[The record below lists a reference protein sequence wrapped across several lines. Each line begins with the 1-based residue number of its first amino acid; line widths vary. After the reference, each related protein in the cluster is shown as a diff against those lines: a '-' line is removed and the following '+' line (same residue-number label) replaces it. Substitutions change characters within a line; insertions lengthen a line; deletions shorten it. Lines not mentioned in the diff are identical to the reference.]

1 MHATPPPQTPDL
13 ARGELLEAAVFLAQF
28 LGTTVHLEPMK
39 AAALTMGH
47 LDDLSP
53 LLSQAG
59 LVSTPLPAGQQRK
72 ASELPALLIDESGRP
87 LVVLEL
93 RDGRYECHTPGIQGS
108 RWFNADALN
117 QQMPGARWL
126 AVRPKLYFDQRSLLY
141 SLTRSGNWFWDVFNR
156 NRWMF
161 GWALLGTMALNIFA
175 ALVPFYTMAVYD
187 RVLPN
192 DALNS
197 LWVLTVGVGL
207 IMAFELAMRLARS
220 HLLETAARRMDVTLS
235 THIFQKCLSL
245 RTSSRPAS
253 GGVLANTVRDFE
265 SVRDFFTTGT
275 LTLLGDLPFL
285 FLFLFVIALVGGWLA
300 LVPLVAILAIVAVAW
315 AARPALAS
323 SVRQSMKESAQRTAH
338 LFETMNGLDTV
349 KTIGAEAWSR
359 RRWESL
365 TQAIAQ
371 NGMETRELTSRVT
384 YINATITAVAG
395 VAIVAFGAILMS
407 EHAMTMGQI
416 IACVMLGARAVA
428 PASQV
433 SALIVR
439 WQQTKLAFEAL
450 DKIMQAPSDDSQATL
465 HAPPLVGSVEFR
477 DVSFGYPKCPPLI
490 ERLSL
495 RINPGEK
502 VGIIGKLGSGK
513 STVLRL
519 ILNQYEPTSGSV
531 LVDDLVT
538 TQIEPLSLRR
548 QIGYVPQ
555 DITLFHGTVREN
567 IELGRTQADDNALV
581 AAIRASCLEDT
592 VAQLPAGVATE
603 VGERGERLS
612 GGQRQTVAIARA
624 MLTEPKMLLLDE
636 PSSMIDPATE
646 LKLIHQ
652 LRSLKDTTVILVTHR
667 MAMLNAVNR
676 LIVFDR
682 GRAVADGPR
691 DEVLR
696 SLAQRATNDAGG
708 AAAGAGGK
716 SKVVMSDQFGA
727 KGRAA

>member
-1 MHATPPPQTPDL
+1 MDHTLPLPPTPPHL
-13 ARGELLEAAVFLAQF
+13 ARSELLDAAVFLAQF

-39 AAALTMGH
+39 AAAQSMAG
-47 LDDLSP
+47 LDDLGP
-53 LLSQAG
+53 LLAQAG
-59 LVSTPLPAGQQRK
+59 LVATPLPAAAVRK
-72 ASELPALLIDESGRP
+72 ASELPALLIDADGRP

-93 RDGRYECHTPGIQGS
+93 REGRYECHTPGIEGS
-108 RWFNADALN
+108 RWFNADALH
-117 QQMPGARWL
+117 QQAQGARWL

-141 SLTRSGNWFWDVFNR
+141 SLTQPGNWFWDVFNR

-161 GWALLGTMALNIFA
+161 SWALLGTLALNIFA
-175 ALVPFYTMAVYD
+175 ALVPFYAMAVYD

-207 IMAFELAMRLARS
+207 IMLFELAMRLARS
-220 HLLETAARRMDVTLS
+220 HLLETAARRMDVALS

-245 RTSSRPAS
+245 RASSRPAS

-275 LTLLGDLPFL
+275 LTILGDLPFL
-285 FLFLFVIALVGGWLA
+285 FLFLVVIALVGGWLA

-315 AARPALAS
+315 VARPALDS
-323 SVRQSMKESAQRTAH
+323 SVRQSMKESSQRTAH

-365 TQAIAQ
+365 TQAISQ
-371 NGMETRELTSRVT
+371 NGMHTRELTSRVT
-384 YINATITAVAG
+384 YINATIAAAAG
-395 VAIVAFGAILMS
+395 IAIVACGALLAS
-407 EHAMTMGQI
+407 EHLMTVGQI
-416 IACVMLGARAVA
+416 IACSMLAARAVA
-428 PASQV
+428 PANQV
-433 SALIVR
+433 SGLIVR

-450 DKIMQAPSDDSQATL
+450 DKIMQAPSDDSKATL
-465 HAPPLVGSVEFR
+465 HAPPLVGAVEFR
-477 DVSFGYPKCPPLI
+477 DVSFAYPNSPPII
-490 ERLSL
+490 ERLNL
-495 RINPGEK
+495 RIAPGEK

-519 ILNQYEPTSGSV
+519 ILNQYEPSSGSV

-567 IELGRTQADDNALV
+567 IELGRTQADDAALV

-592 VAQLPAGVATE
+592 VAQLPAGVGTE

-624 MLTEPKMLLLDE
+624 LLTEPKLLLMDE

-646 LKLIHQ
+646 LKLIQQ
-652 LRSLKDTTVILVTHR
+652 LRHLKDTTVVLVTHR

-676 LIVFDR
+676 LVVFDR
-682 GRAVADGPR
+682 GRVVADGPR

-696 SLAQRATNDAGG
+696 SLAQRATTDAGG
-708 AAAGAGGK
+708 VGGRG
-716 SKVVMSDQFGA
+716 KVVMSDQFGA

>member
-1 MHATPPPQTPDL
+1 MDETLTPQSQQL
-13 ARGELLEAAVFLAQF
+13 ASGELLEAAVFLAQF
-28 LGTTVHLEPMK
+28 LGTTVHLEPMR
-39 AAALTMGH
+39 AAAAAVGG
-47 LDDLSP
+47 LDDLDP

-59 LVSTPLPAGQQRK
+59 LVATPLPAGAVRK
-72 ASELPALLIDESGRP
+72 ASELPALLIDAQGRP

-141 SLTRSGNWFWDVFNR
+141 SLTRPGNWFWDVFNR

-161 GWALLGTMALNIFA
+161 GWALLGTLTLNIFA
-175 ALVPFYTMAVYD
+175 ALIPFYTMAVYD

-197 LWVLTVGVGL
+197 LWVLTIGVGL
-207 IMAFELAMRLARS
+207 IMLFELAMRLARS
-220 HLLETAARRMDVTLS
+220 HLLETAARRMDVALS

-245 RTSSRPAS
+245 RASSRPAS

-275 LTLLGDLPFL
+275 LTVLGDLPFL
-285 FLFLFVIALVGGWLA
+285 FLFLLVIALIGGWLA
-300 LVPLVAILAIVAVAW
+300 LVPLAAIVAIVGVAW

-323 SVRQSMKESAQRTAH
+323 SVRQSMKESSQRTAH

-365 TQAIAQ
+365 TQAISQ
-371 NGMETRELTSRVT
+371 NGMHTRELTSRVT
-384 YINATITAVAG
+384 YINATIAAAAGIAV
-395 VAIVAFGAILMS
+395 VAFGAVLAAEHLM
-407 EHAMTMGQI
+407 TVGQI
-416 IACVMLGARAVA
+416 IACTMLAARAVG
-428 PASQV
+428 PANQISG
-433 SALIVR
+433 LIVR
-439 WQQTKLAFEAL
+439 WQQTKLAFDAL
-450 DKIMQAPSDDSQATL
+450 DKIMQAPSDDSSATL
-465 HAPPLVGSVEFR
+465 HAPPLVGAVEFR
-477 DVSFGYPKCPPLI
+477 DVSFAYPNSPPLI

-495 RINPGEK
+495 RIRPGEK

-519 ILNQYEPTSGSV
+519 ILNQYEPSSGSV
-531 LVDDLVT
+531 LVDELVT

-555 DITLFHGTVREN
+555 DVTLFHGTVREN
-567 IELGRTQADDNALV
+567 IELGRTQADDAALV

-624 MLTEPKMLLLDE
+624 LLTEPKMLLLDE

-646 LKLIHQ
+646 LKLIQQ
-652 LRSLKDTTVILVTHR
+652 LRSLKDTTIILVTHR

-682 GRAVADGPR
+682 GRVVADGPR

-696 SLAQRATNDAGG
+696 SLAQRATNDASS
-708 AAAGAGGK
+708 AGSK
-716 SKVVMSDQFGA
+716 NKVVMSDQFGA

>member
-1 MHATPPPQTPDL
+1 MDATTTPQTADF
-13 ARGELLEAAVFLAQF
+13 ARGELLDAAVFLGQF

-39 AAALTMGH
+39 AAALSLGS

-59 LVSTPLPAGQQRK
+59 LVATPLPATQQRK

-141 SLTRSGNWFWDVFNR
+141 ALTRPGSWFWDVFNR

-161 GWALLGTMALNIFA
+161 GWALLGTFALNVFA

-245 RTSSRPAS
+245 RASSRPAS

-275 LTLLGDLPFL
+275 LTMLGDLPFL

-300 LVPLVAILAIVAVAW
+300 LVPLVAILAIVGVAW
-315 AARPALAS
+315 AARPALTR
-323 SVRQSMKESAQRTAH
+323 SVRQSMKESSQRTAH

-384 YINATITAVAG
+384 YISATITAVAG

-428 PASQV
+428 PANQI

-439 WQQTKLAFEAL
+439 WQQTKLAFDAL
-450 DKIMQAPSDDSQATL
+450 DTIMQAPSDDSHATL

-495 RINPGEK
+495 RIKPGEK

-519 ILNQYEPTSGSV
+519 ILNQYEPSSGSV

-624 MLTEPKMLLLDE
+624 LLTEPRMLLLDE

-682 GRAVADGPR
+682 GRVVADGPR

-696 SLAQRATNDAGG
+696 SLAQRATNDSSGHVG
-708 AAAGAGGK
+708 SGGK
-716 SKVVMSDQFGA
+716 PKVVMSDPFGA